1 MRLDRQGL
9 KASRAVVA
17 LTLLLATGT
26 VQAGPT
32 GEPDEALKQAMIA
45 AINQKDGFVDRFDAE
60 VWLVDMAN
68 RLKPFVNDEKQRVA
82 LLRMIHS
89 EASRAKLS
97 AELVLSVMEV
107 ESRFNRFAISKSGAL
122 GYMQIMPFWLTEI
135 GKKSD
140 SLFDSRTNLRY
151 GCTILK
157 YYLEIE
163 RGDVVRALAR
173 YNGSLGSTDYP
184 ALVLTAYNQH
194 WIRS

>member
-1 MRLDRQGL
+1 MMRCF
-9 KASRAVVA
+9 AIVA
-17 LTLLLATGT
+17 LLLASGT
-26 VQAGPT
+26 AWAGPI
-32 GEPDEALKQAMIA
+32 GEPDEALKQAMIN
-45 AINQKDGFVDRFDAE
+45 AISEKDGFVDRFDAE
-60 VWLVDMAN
+60 VWLVDMSN
-68 RLKPFVNDEKQRVA
+68 RLKPFVDDEKLRVK
-82 LLRMIHS
+82 LLRMVHS

-140 SLFDSRTNLRY
+140 SLFDPRTNLRY
-151 GCTILK
+151 GCAILK

-163 RGDVVRALAR
+163 NGDVVRALAR

-184 ALVLTAYNQH
+184 ALVLNAYNRR
-194 WIRS
+194 WTRG

>member
-1 MRLDRQGL
+1 MMRRGCF
-9 KASRAVVA
+9 A
-17 LTLLLATGT
+17 LALLVCAGAAW
-26 VQAGPT
+26 AGPT
-32 GEPDEALKQAMIA
+32 GEPDEALKQAMIN
-45 AINQKDGFVDRFDAE
+45 AINEKDGFVDRFDAE
-60 VWLVDMAN
+60 VWLLDMST
-68 RLKPFVNDEKQRVA
+68 RLKPFVDNEKQRLK

-97 AELVLSVMEV
+97 AELVLSVMEI

-140 SLFDSRTNLRY
+140 SLFDARTNLRY

-163 RGDVVRALAR
+163 KGDVVRALAR
-173 YNGSLGSTDYP
+173 YNGSLGSNEYP
-184 ALVLTAYNQH
+184 ALVLNALSLR
-194 WIRS
+194 WSRR